1 MAPVRGDIEPVAGA
15 QQARLG
21 LVGEPQL
28 GGAGDH
34 QHPFAFRPVIP
45 EPRRARLTQRDD
57 PLDPEARPGQQCR
70 DLFGCPR
77 VREWREEVHGTPASY
92 AGVPRRTISKYI
104 IVDMYAKA
112 VQGIKA
118 ADAVSWATGELQKIY
133 GA

>member
-34 QHPFAFRPVIP
+34 QHPFAFRLVVP

-57 PLDPEARPGQQCR
+57 PLDPQARPGQQCR

-77 VREWREEVHGTPASY
+77 VRERREEVYGTAARTPVTARRQPA
-92 AGVPRRTISKYI
+92 
-104 IVDMYAKA
+104 
-112 VQGIKA
+112 
-118 ADAVSWATGELQKIY
+118 
-133 GA
+133 